1 MQHPQR
7 RNHGEIGKTP
17 EPILEREASQA
28 EGLNVKETDCPSA
41 QGPLAGF
48 RVLEFE
54 GLGPGPFCAML
65 LADMGADVTLLE
77 RPGESPARIFIGEGR
92 QRVVHRGK
100 RSLGIDLKRPGAS
113 NLALQLVERADV
125 LIEGFRPGVMER
137 LGLGPG
143 PCLERNSRL
152 IYARMTGWGQDGPL
166 ASSPGHDI
174 NYAAVAGILGTSS
187 RHGGAPW
194 APPTFV
200 ADMAGG
206 GALLAFAVAC
216 ALLEA
221 RRSGQGQVIDAAMAE
236 GTALLGQALFNIHG
250 IKESNPLAGQLVDAS
265 APFYDVYQCRD
276 GRWISLAALESPFY
290 AAFLRIL
297 GLEDDPDFGEQNNTS
312 KWPQMRQRLEA
323 VFVSE
328 DRQHWEAVFQ
338 NSEACVAPVL
348 DLDEAPLH
356 PQAKAR
362 GAFLKSGGITQPAPA
377 PRLSATPAR
386 VRSLPPQRG
395 EHTLSLMAEAG
406 VGPEE
411 IEQLVRYG
419 AAWGVGI

>member
-1 MQHPQR
+1 M
-7 RNHGEIGKTP
+7 
-17 EPILEREASQA
+17 
-28 EGLNVKETDCPSA
+28 NVKEIDCPSPK
-41 QGPLAGF
+41 GPLAGF

-77 RPGESPARIFIGEGR
+77 RPGGGPARTYIGEGR

-113 NLALQLVERADV
+113 ILALRLVERADV

-143 PCLERNSRL
+143 PCLETTPRL

-166 ASSPGHDI
+166 AQSPGHDL
-174 NYAAVAGILGTSS
+174 NYAAVAGILGTGS

-221 RRSGQGQVIDAAMAE
+221 GRSGRGQVIDAAMVDGA
-236 GTALLGQALFNIHG
+236 ALLGQALFNFDG
-250 IKESNPLAGQLVDAS
+250 LKETNPLARRLLDSS

-276 GRWISLAALESPFY
+276 NRWISVAALEMPFY
-290 AAFLRIL
+290 IAFLRVL
-297 GLEDDPDFGEQNNTS
+297 GLEDDPDFAAQHNTS
-312 KWPQMRQRLEA
+312 LWSQMRRRLEA
-323 VFVSE
+323 IFARE
-328 DRQHWEAVFQ
+328 DRQHWETIFQ
-338 NSEACVAPVL
+338 DSDACVAPVL

-356 PQAKAR
+356 PHAKAR
-362 GAFLKSGGITQPAPA
+362 GAFLEFGGITQPAPA

-395 EHTLSLMAEAG
+395 EHTLALLAEAG
-406 VGPEE
+406 LSPGEL
-411 IEQLVRYG
+411 EQLVRSG
-419 AAWGVGI
+419 AAWVTGT